1 MIEDITMDTI
11 VFVGQVMNPLS
22 QGSPEVSIPTVNT
35 PTPIKCKFINLNL
48 KNDKLQFFS
57 KVRRDL

>member
-22 QGSPEVSIPTVNT
+22 QGSPVVSIPPVNT
-35 PTPIKCKFINLNL
+35 PTPIKCKFITLNL
-48 KNDKLQFFS
+48 KND
-57 KVRRDL
+57 